1 MQKLNRSQFK
11 NRSYASSGSLKGNS
25 IDTIVIPS
33 VTASIEVYS
42 RPQSP
47 NELEVILF
55 LFILEFE
62 IYIFLI
68 FLIIVLFFQLIIQR
82 YW

>member
-11 NRSYASSGSLKGNS
+11 IRSYASSGSLKGNS

-33 VTASIEVYS
+33 VTPSIEVYS

-47 NELEVILF
+47 NELEVILS
-55 LFILEFE
+55 LLILEFE
-62 IYIFLI
+62 IYIF
-68 FLIIVLFFQLIIQR
+68 
-82 YW
+82 